1 MNLLSPLDLG
11 KVARLMSKKNVTKKD
26 MKGGEIRNGK
36 VTITSGLNNSVDDT
50 QRTSRKDRFGGNS

>member
-1 MNLLSPLDLG
+1 
-11 KVARLMSKKNVTKKD
+11 